1 MDLKRHNRIAIA
13 IVAVLWL
20 LTSTGCAPQARYFN
34 VDVRS
39 KGDVEIPIEGRKAAV
54 FSITTQNKADSIR
67 CGNVAVGLA
76 EKIEK
81 DRGLA
86 GGDVAVYS
94 VPKIEF
100 RGFPSKMND
109 EVAAVDTA
117 YLSQL
122 LLNSGAHVMF
132 FVDNLRFGQYS
143 IQHSV
148 TTSEYDN
155 LNVVVPYF
163 VDFNVYDA
171 ISDKLLYKQEVKDSI
186 YMQMVS
192 SSVSDGNVGGVI
204 AGYLPEI
211 SGKIGEKLGSY
222 VSTQWDTQER
232 MLISYE
238 DDSKWET
245 PYLLS
250 QDFKWK
256 EAVELWMNLTESENP
271 KKAAFAAYNIA
282 VGCEMMEQFQ
292 LARKWLEF
300 SMKKYRF
307 REAIMMYEY
316 IKERTE
322 SL

>member
-1 MDLKRHNRIAIA
+1 
-13 IVAVLWL
+13 
-20 LTSTGCAPQARYFN
+20 
-34 VDVRS
+34 
-39 KGDVEIPIEGRKAAV
+39 
-54 FSITTQNKADSIR
+54 
-67 CGNVAVGLA
+67 
-76 EKIEK
+76 
-81 DRGLA
+81 
-86 GGDVAVYS
+86 
-94 VPKIEF
+94 
-100 RGFPSKMND
+100 
-109 EVAAVDTA
+109 
-117 YLSQL
+117 
-122 LLNSGAHVMF
+122 
-132 FVDNLRFGQYS
+132 
-143 IQHSV
+143 
-148 TTSEYDN
+148 
-155 LNVVVPYF
+155 
-163 VDFNVYDA
+163 
-171 ISDKLLYKQEVKDSI
+171 
-186 YMQMVS
+186 MQMVS

-282 VGCEMMEQFQ
+282 VGCEMMEQIQ